1 MTAGSQAIIEEL
13 MTKNPALNCVKGG
26 LEKTIEILLK
36 SIKNGK
42 KLLFMGNGGS
52 ASDCE
57 HIVGELVKSFYQKR
71 TIKNSDIYKHLLDKR
86 QVELADKLQYGIK
99 AFSLA
104 SQNGIITAINNDIG
118 GDYIFSQ
125 QIMAYADERDV
136 VVGLSTSGSSKN
148 IYNGFQVARAKNA
161 HTILLSGNDG
171 GICKDV
177 AELSLVVN
185 SNKTHHIQE
194 EHIKLYHTVCLV
206 LENELFFE
214 GAV

>member
-13 MTKNPALNCVKGG
+13 MTKNPALNTVKGG
-26 LEKTIEILLK
+26 LEKIIELMLK
-36 SIKNGK
+36 SIKSGK

-71 TIKNSDIYKHLLDKR
+71 TIENSGTYKRLLDKR
-86 QVELADKLQYGIK
+86 QIELANKLQYGIK

-104 SQNGIITAINNDIG
+104 SQTSIITAINNDIG

-125 QIMAYADERDV
+125 QIMAYADEEDV
-136 VVGLSTSGSSKN
+136 VIGLSTSGNAKN
-148 IYNGFQVARAKNA
+148 IYNGFQVACAKNA
-161 HTILLSGNDG
+161 HTILITGKDG
-171 GICKDV
+171 GICKDIV
-177 AELSLVVN
+177 ELSLIVN
-185 SNKTHHIQE
+185 SNKTHLIQE
-194 EHIKLYHTVCLV
+194 EHIKLYHAICLV

-214 GAV
+214 GAI